1 MRKSYPPTGFEPA
14 TFELLVHCFKLLVH
28 TWAREDVYTGML
40 NFGYLNPATCLLYDV
55 NNYLINVNN
64 NKKSQSIT
72 IKLLLVAEDAVNI
85 LFEWRFDVPLQPLSV
100 LFK

>member
-1 MRKSYPPTGFEPA
+1 
-14 TFELLVHCFKLLVH
+14 
-28 TWAREDVYTGML
+28 ML

-85 LFEWRFDVPLQPLSV
+85 LFE
-100 LFK
+100 